1 VQPKGNPNPENMN
14 PNNPHDETDISKHP
28 EAIEDAAAHDAQVEI
43 SGAHI
48 QLTDDPHEG
57 EPAQSD
63 AYDLPINPEH
73 VPKEGM
79 DIEDDQ
85 QLGELFDCTIIG
97 GGPTGLYGAFYGG
110 MREMTVKIIDSLGE
124 LGGQVSALY
133 PEKFIYDVAGFAE
146 VKGKDLIAACIE
158 QGLQFGPTV
167 CLGEKVETL
176 QRDKDGHYLLT
187 TNKSTHRTKTI
198 IIAAGVGAFA
208 PRKLPKSDDLN
219 PDLLDELEGSCVF
232 YFVKEL
238 DTFKDKNLLIV
249 GGGDSAMDWAMGL
262 EPIAKSITLIHR
274 RDKWRAHEDSVRKV
288 LASSVNVQTFHEVK
302 NVDLQSSAI
311 RNVTIYN
318 NKTKD
323 ETKLDVDILVMCLG
337 FIANIGPI
345 KEWGLEI
352 AEGGIAV
359 DPGTMQTNLPGVY
372 AAGDIARFKGKL
384 NLIATG
390 FGEAATA
397 ANYAKNYIDPSSKA
411 FPGHSSEKSE
421 EMPAAK

>member
-1 VQPKGNPNPENMN
+1 MSQQQNNNNAGEQP
-14 PNNPHDETDISKHP
+14 DISEDHSI
-28 EAIEDAAAHDAQVEI
+28 IEEAAAHDAVVEI
-43 SGAHI
+43 GDAHI
-48 QLTDDPHEG
+48 QITDDPREG
-57 EPAQSD
+57 ETAQSE
-63 AYDLPINPEH
+63 AYDLPVNPAH
-73 VPKEGM
+73 MPKEGM
-79 DIEDDQ
+79 HLEDEQ
-85 QLGELFDCTIIG
+85 QLDELFDCTIIG

-133 PEKFIYDVAGFAE
+133 PEKYIYDVAGFAE
-146 VKGKDLIAACIE
+146 VKGKDLIASCIE
-158 QGLQFGPTV
+158 QGLQFGPTI
-167 CLGEKVETL
+167 CLGEKVEKL
-176 QRDKDGHYLLT
+176 ERDAEGNYLLT

-208 PRKLPKSDDLN
+208 PRKLPKSDELN
-219 PDLLDELEGSCVF
+219 PDLLDDLEGSSVF

-262 EPIAKSITLIHR
+262 EPLAKNITLIHR

-288 LASSVNVQTFHEVK
+288 LASSVNVQVFHEVK
-302 NVDLQSSAI
+302 NVELTGNENGGAI
-311 RNVTIYN
+311 QNVTIFDN
-318 NKTKD
+318 RTKA
-323 ETKLDVDILVMCLG
+323 ETKLDVDILIMCLG

-352 AEGGIAV
+352 AEGGISV
-359 DPGTMQTNLPGVY
+359 DPGTMQTNLPGIY

-411 FPGHSSEKSE
+411 FPGHSSEKSDE
-421 EMPAAK
+421 LGSQK

>member
-1 VQPKGNPNPENMN
+1 
-14 PNNPHDETDISKHP
+14 
-28 EAIEDAAAHDAQVEI
+28 
-43 SGAHI
+43 
-48 QLTDDPHEG
+48 
-57 EPAQSD
+57 
-63 AYDLPINPEH
+63 
-73 VPKEGM
+73 
-79 DIEDDQ
+79 
-85 QLGELFDCTIIG
+85 
-97 GGPTGLYGAFYGG
+97 LYGAFYGG

-187 TNKSTHRTKTI
+187 TNKSTHRTKTL

-421 EMPAAK
+421 EMPTAK

>member
-1 VQPKGNPNPENMN
+1 MNEQNGNLQPNENE
-14 PNNPHDETDISKHP
+14 PDISQHP
-28 EAIEDAAAHDAQVEI
+28 EAIEEAAHQHAEVEI
-43 SGAHI
+43 GDAHV
-48 QLTDDPHEG
+48 QLTDDPKEG
-57 EPAQSD
+57 ETAQSV
-63 AYDLPINPEH
+63 AYDLPVDPEH
-73 VPKEGM
+73 MPK
-79 DIEDDQ
+79 DDSHLADVQ
-85 QLGELFDCTIIG
+85 QIDELFDCTIIG

-110 MREMTVKIIDSLGE
+110 MRDMTVKIIDSLGE

-133 PEKFIYDVAGFAE
+133 PEKYIYDVAGFPQ
-146 VKGKDLIAACIE
+146 VKGKELIASCIE
-158 QGLQFGPTV
+158 QGLQFGPTI

-176 QRDKDGHYLLT
+176 ELDDEGNYRLT
-187 TNKSTHRTKTI
+187 TNKRVHRTKTI

-208 PRKLPKSDDLN
+208 PRKLPKSDELN
-219 PDLLDELEGSCVF
+219 PDLLDDLEGSSVF

-262 EPIAKSITLIHR
+262 EPLAKNITLIHR

-288 LASSVNVQTFHEVK
+288 LESSVNVQVFNEVK
-302 NVDLQSSAI
+302 TVNLENGAI
-311 RNVTIYN
+311 QNVTIVN
-318 NKTKD
+318 NKTKE
-323 ETKLDVDILVMCLG
+323 ETTLDVDILIMCLG

-352 AEGGIAV
+352 AEGGITV

-372 AAGDIARFKGKL
+372 SAGDIARFKGKL

-397 ANYAKNYIDPSSKA
+397 ANYAKNHIDPSSKA
-411 FPGHSSEKSE
+411 FPGHSSEKDGH
-421 EMPAAK
+421 

>member
-1 VQPKGNPNPENMN
+1 MNEQNGNLQPNENE
-14 PNNPHDETDISKHP
+14 PDISQHP
-28 EAIEDAAAHDAQVEI
+28 ETIEEAAHQHAEVEI
-43 SGAHI
+43 GDAHV
-48 QLTDDPHEG
+48 QLTDDPKEG
-57 EPAQSD
+57 QTAQS
-63 AYDLPINPEH
+63 ASYDLPVDPTH
-73 VPKEGM
+73 MPKEGSHLA
-79 DIEDDQ
+79 DEQ
-85 QLGELFDCTIIG
+85 QIDELFDCTIIG

-110 MREMTVKIIDSLGE
+110 MRDMTVKIIDSLGE

-133 PEKFIYDVAGFAE
+133 PEKYIYDVAGFPQ
-146 VKGKDLIAACIE
+146 VKGKELIASCIE
-158 QGLQFGPTV
+158 QGLQFGPTI

-176 QRDKDGHYLLT
+176 EKDEEGNYLLT
-187 TNKSTHRTKTI
+187 TNKRTHRTKTI

-208 PRKLPKSDDLN
+208 PRKLPKSDELN
-219 PDLLDELEGSCVF
+219 PDLLDDLEGSSVF

-262 EPIAKSITLIHR
+262 EPLAKNITLIHR

-288 LASSVNVQTFHEVK
+288 LDSSVNVQVFNEVK
-302 NVDLQSSAI
+302 SVNLENGTIQ
-311 RNVTIYN
+311 NVTIFN
-318 NKTKD
+318 NKTKE
-323 ETKLDVDILVMCLG
+323 ETTLDVDILIMCLG

-352 AEGGIAV
+352 AEGGISV
-359 DPGTMQTNLPGVY
+359 DPGTMQTNLPGIY

-411 FPGHSSEKSE
+411 FPGHSSEKDGH
-421 EMPAAK
+421 

>member
-1 VQPKGNPNPENMN
+1 MN
-14 PNNPHDETDISKHP
+14 PQDTNQNSSPEETDISAHP
-28 EAIEDAAAHDAQVEI
+28 EAIEEAAAHDAEVEVG
-43 SGAHI
+43 GAHI
-48 QLTDDPHEG
+48 HLTDDPHEG
-57 EPAQSD
+57 APAQSETIVEPVEED
-63 AYDLPINPEH
+63 G
-73 VPKEGM
+73 VPKSGM
-79 DIEDDQ
+79 HLHHAQSAE
-85 QLGELFDCTIIG
+85 ELFDCTIIG
-97 GGPTGLYGAFYGG
+97 GGPTGLYGAFYAG
-110 MREMTVKIIDSLGE
+110 MREMSVKIIDSLGE
-124 LGGQVSALY
+124 LGGQVAALY
-133 PEKFIYDVAGFAE
+133 PEKYIYDVAGFE
-146 VKGKDLIAACIE
+146 KVKGKDLIAGCIE

-176 QRDKDGHYLLT
+176 QRDADGNYLLT
-187 TNKSTHRTKTI
+187 TNKSTHRTKTL

-219 PDLLDELEGSCVF
+219 PDLLDDLEGSSVF

-262 EPIAKSITLIHR
+262 EPLAKNITLIHR

-302 NVDLQSSAI
+302 SVDLQNGTI
-311 RNVTIYN
+311 RNVTIFD

-323 ETKLDVDILVMCLG
+323 ETRLDVDILIMCLG

-345 KEWGLEI
+345 KEWNLEI

-397 ANYAKNYIDPSSKA
+397 ANYAKNHIDPASKA

-421 EMPAAK
+421 